1 MIYVTGNL
9 CGRLEIW
16 KKLLGKISF
25 KQSDELF
32 ILGDV
37 IDCGP
42 EPVKLLLDLMERPNV
57 FTVLGRNEYMF
68 LKCFKNIPADAQANT
83 IAGFLSQDE
92 ASIFASWIKQGG
104 RVTFEQFMQ
113 LEPDD
118 REAILDYMDEFVPYD
133 IINVKGKE
141 YVLTYSGIRNFKAG
155 ISLEDYAVQDFVLN
169 EPHMGDSYFDDKTL
183 VFALSPEEGDG
194 GKIIKG
200 KNIISLNF
208 PAESPEDDSTLAC
221 IRLDDMKEF
230 YIE

>member
-16 KKLLGKISF
+16 KKLLGKLSF

-83 IAGFLSQDE
+83 IAGFL
-92 ASIFASWIKQGG
+92 
-104 RVTFEQFMQ
+104 
-113 LEPDD
+113 
-118 REAILDYMDEFVPYD
+118 
-133 IINVKGKE
+133 
-141 YVLTYSGIRNFKAG
+141 
-155 ISLEDYAVQDFVLN
+155 
-169 EPHMGDSYFDDKTL
+169 
-183 VFALSPEEGDG
+183 
-194 GKIIKG
+194 
-200 KNIISLNF
+200 
-208 PAESPEDDSTLAC
+208 
-221 IRLDDMKEF
+221 
-230 YIE
+230 